1 MKTKFVFIQNMLMFF
16 AVFLFLQTSVS
27 AEDKFPDG
35 TKIPQWFKQSDIVNV
50 NTLGKQ
56 YLITDYGVSID
67 SSIVQTAKIQA
78 VIDEAAA
85 NGGGVIIIP
94 QGTYLTGSLF
104 FKKGTHLYIKMGG
117 VIKGSDYISDFK
129 LMDTRME
136 GQNLKYF
143 AAVINAIDNDGFT
156 ISGQGTV
163 NGNGLQYWKAFW
175 LRRKFN
181 RNCTNLEALRPRLV
195 FISHSDNIQLSGV
208 HLINSPFWTTHIYKC
223 NNVQLLDL
231 YIYAPRTPVP
241 APSSD
246 ALDIDVCKNVLI
258 KNCYMSVSDD
268 AIALKGGKG
277 PLSDKNPDNG
287 SNENIIIENCKY
299 GFCHSALTCGSE
311 SIHDR
316 NIILRNC
323 TLDKVGTLIRLKVR
337 PDTPQNYE
345 YITIENITG
354 NVSNFIYVK
363 AWTQF
368 FDLQGRKDKPYSF
381 SSNVIM
387 RNIDLDCNTFFN
399 VEYKPDLFKLSDFT
413 FENLNIHTKNTD
425 FHPEY
430 IENFTIMN
438 VKINGKKFK
447 KK

>member
-1 MKTKFVFIQNMLMFF
+1 MKTKFVLIKTCLMFF
-16 AVFLFLQTSVS
+16 AVSFFIQNYVF

-35 TKIPQWFKQSDIVNV
+35 TKIPQWFKQSNIINIKS
-50 NTLGKQ
+50 LGKQ
-56 YLITDYGVSID
+56 YCITDYGVIRD
-67 SSIVQTAKIQA
+67 STIVQTSKIQS
-78 VIDEAAA
+78 VINKAAN

-94 QGTYLTGSLF
+94 QGTFLTGSLF
-104 FKKGTHLYIKMGG
+104 FKKGTHLYIKKGG
-117 VIKGSDYISDFK
+117 IIKGSDYISDFK
-129 LMDTRME
+129 IMDTRIE

-156 ISGQGTV
+156 MSGKGTV
-163 NGNGLQYWKAFW
+163 NGNGLNYWKAFW

-181 RNCTNLEALRPRLV
+181 PECTNLAAMRPRLV
-195 FISHSDNIQLSGV
+195 FISHSNNIQLSGV

-231 YIYAPRTPVP
+231 QILAPRTPVP

-246 ALDIDVCKNVLI
+246 ALDIDVCKNVLV
-258 KNCYMSVSDD
+258 KNCYMSVNDD

-277 PLSDKNPDNG
+277 PVSNKNPNNG

-323 TLDKVGTLIRLKVR
+323 TMEKVETLFRLKIR

-354 NVSNFIYVK
+354 NVLNFIYIK
-363 AWTQF
+363 SWTQF
-368 FDLQGRKDKPYSF
+368 FDLQGNENKPYSY
-381 SSNVIM
+381 SSNIIM
-387 RNIDLDCNTFFN
+387 RNIDLDCNKFFS
-399 VEYKPDLFKLSDFT
+399 VEYKPELFKLYNFT
-413 FENLNIHTKNTD
+413 FENLNINTNNDD

-430 IENFTIMN
+430 IENFKVKN
-438 VKINGKKFK
+438 VKINGQKIKL
-447 KK
+447 